1 MNFKVEVEKFDGP
14 LDLMLHLIKNH
25 KLDIFDLDIKVL
37 IEQYLKYLSN
47 LKELKLE
54 IESEYL
60 LELSTL
66 IEYKSKKLLPNNKEE
81 IEEDYG
87 IDLKER
93 LVKRLLE
100 YQKFKDVSENLRQLY
115 DLRRQEYAK
124 FVSSIE
130 IEENN
135 DFNADVYDLYKAM
148 NRILKRNDVKT
159 VLSERVA
166 EKEVSIEERIS
177 YLYQKIEKLPS
188 KFRLNSL
195 IEDCKDKTSFVVT
208 FLAILDLIK
217 AQYIVFELVD
227 EEVIFNRREYE

>member
-1 MNFKVEVEKFDGP
+1 MNFKVEIEKFDGP

>member
-217 AQYIVFELVD
+217 AQYIFFELVD